1 MNLSRR
7 LLSTE
12 KPAESFSSLRRKSK
26 EPKGHAK
33 NFVIGDDGEK
43 IVGSGVRLQ
52 YTYKNFKA
60 HVDKIENPYVWTWYP
75 WRAHPE
81 HPKPALPCPR
91 ALKNLHGAVIP
102 SLTPN
107 QKRIREGSLYKGIPQ
122 AMGQELLQD
131 RFTQSHPFLHYIIS
145 SAAAN
150 GKRPMSF
157 PFWYKKY
164 PTVHQAYENRF
175 AVPSEMLEG
184 YGNPELTRAFSF
196 ANMKENEKT
205 RAEVSALCERYCPTD
220 HQRKST
226 PATCIRIAIRV
237 REIRNHLLLNPKNH
251 VYKMLLGMNERR
263 LEKEFRKWRKLDFR
277 AYWEFIREHE
287 LLDICQPDNV
297 VKSRWGMWWRTEW
310 RLGHALSRDIAD
322 YIDPRG
328 LMGCVETGRSHSE
341 VARDL
346 GLNYTRT
353 LTTGERKYFHNKATY
368 FERLQKFKFDH
379 VEQTNEKARI
389 EALSRAQALYQKRC
403 AKNLVVDPARKFH
416 KGKPISMLRWKSK
429 RHGPQ

>member
-1 MNLSRR
+1 MQRTLI
-7 LLSTE
+7 
-12 KPAESFSSLRRKSK
+12 SLEGDKAATFADMRKMARKSRQMS
-26 EPKGHAK
+26 H
-33 NFVIGDDGEK
+33 NTVIDKQGEE
-43 IVGSGVRLQ
+43 ITGTGVKLQ
-52 YTYKNFKA
+52 YTYKNFKQQ
-60 HVDKIENPYVWTWYP
+60 VDKIENPYVWTWYP

-107 QKRIREGSLYKGIPQ
+107 QKRIRDGSMYRGVPQ
-122 AMGQELLQD
+122 ALGQESMQN
-131 RFTQSHPFLHYIIS
+131 RFAQSHPFLQYII
-145 SAAAN
+145 N
-150 GKRPMSF
+150 NERTKDKPVGF

-164 PTVHQAYENRF
+164 PTVYQAYENRF

-184 YGNPELTRAFSF
+184 YSNPELTRAFSF
-196 ANMKENEKT
+196 ANMKDNEKVHGEI
-205 RAEVSALCERYCPTD
+205 AGLCERYCPD
-220 HQRKST
+220 DYARKST
-226 PATCIRIAIRV
+226 PATCIRLAIRV
-237 REIRNHLLLNPKNH
+237 RELRNHLLLNPKNH
-251 VYKMLLGMNERR
+251 VWKAVLGNTERR
-263 LEKEFRKWRKLDFR
+263 LEKEFRKWRKQDFR

-287 LLDICQPDNV
+287 LLDICQPDNAI
-297 VKSRWGMWWRTEW
+297 KSRWGMYWRTDW
-310 RLGHALSRDIAD
+310 RQGHALSADIAD

-353 LTTGERKYFHNKATY
+353 LTTGERKYFQNKVTY
-368 FERLQKFKFDH
+368 FERLQRFKFEH
-379 VEQTNEKARI
+379 VEHTNEKARI

-403 AKNLVVDPARKFH
+403 TKNLVVDPARKFNQ
-416 KGKPISMLRWKSK
+416 GKPISMLRWKSK